1 MELLCWVLFIILLF
15 LYYNPSCQCYP
26 RFNFLAAIWA
36 EGEPVTFQVGDYA
49 FCGTAAFAGMPGGL
63 DGLIYEL
70 PNILWSVVV
79 VNTEA
84 AELLFDLADLDG

>member
-1 MELLCWVLFIILLF
+1 
-15 LYYNPSCQCYP
+15 
-26 RFNFLAAIWA
+26 
-36 EGEPVTFQVGDYA
+36 
-49 FCGTAAFAGMPGGL
+49 MPGGL